1 MPTSLLSRFDKCFAA
16 AWLDHDRVLLGTK
29 DNKLASLNI
38 DTGECNEVP
47 LPSRLRFE
55 RMELTEA
62 SERADGDWISEPST
76 SRNASPSYAIGQDPG
91 FAPFGRGEVRNVAFP
106 PTSDLVDG
114 ASIYENCGIHAIAI
128 NPSGTRMVTGGANP
142 SDAAVFSVPDLR
154 PTALLTSHTD
164 WVFGLDWITDNL
176 VASGSRDKTV
186 KIFSVPDA
194 ASRGSTYRQLSV
206 PVATLGVHR
215 DRVRDVKYCHGI
227 KRLASMSTDG
237 CVIFTVPETMSA
249 VEQTKI
255 CSRREL
261 VCLATDGNILAA
273 GSQEHVSFLDNR
285 ARGVVRDERLVG
297 NSNDGVRSLSF
308 TGGGRLLTCGGGAG
322 AITFFDVRAGK
333 FLPGERGDNV
343 LDNAPAYDTCLSLG
357 SSRDSTP
364 HASPRRS
371 GASSPD
377 RISDPGFD
385 ESQGEPLTLEA
396 GEGWLDREHHIY
408 LDHFTPGLGVF
419 NACYTHA
426 WDPAGARLLVAGGPL
441 AYGLKGCYVGVWR

>member
-106 PTSDLVDG
+106 PTPDLVDG

-164 WVFGLDWITDNL
+164 WVFGLIDHRQPGCIRFEGQDSEDFLCAGCGVQGKHLSPAKCPRRHPRRSPRSRARREVLSRNKKVGEHEHGWMRHIHR
-176 VASGSRDKTV
+176 SRDDVCSGADKNLLQTRAC
-186 KIFSVPDA
+186 VPCHGWQYT
-194 ASRGSTYRQLSV
+194 RGGVAGARQLS
-206 PVATLGVHR
+206 GQ
-215 DRVRDVKYCHGI
+215 
-227 KRLASMSTDG
+227 S
-237 CVIFTVPETMSA
+237 
-249 VEQTKI
+249 
-255 CSRREL
+255 
-261 VCLATDGNILAA
+261 
-273 GSQEHVSFLDNR
+273 
-285 ARGVVRDERLVG
+285 
-297 NSNDGVRSLSF
+297 
-308 TGGGRLLTCGGGAG
+308 
-322 AITFFDVRAGK
+322 
-333 FLPGERGDNV
+333 
-343 LDNAPAYDTCLSLG
+343 
-357 SSRDSTP
+357 SSRC
-364 HASPRRS
+364 RS
-371 GASSPD
+371 
-377 RISDPGFD
+377 
-385 ESQGEPLTLEA
+385 
-396 GEGWLDREHHIY
+396 
-408 LDHFTPGLGVF
+408 
-419 NACYTHA
+419 
-426 WDPAGARLLVAGGPL
+426 
-441 AYGLKGCYVGVWR
+441 